1 MVTMSQ
7 YLQGGYK
14 EDRDY
19 LLREVMWKKMRG
31 NGYRLLVVRLLLVT
45 RRKYFTMRRNKHWNM
60 LPRQLVDS
68 PVLDAFK
75 NQLDRVLGH
84 HV

>member
-45 RRKYFTMRRNKHWNM
+45 RRKYFTMRRNKH
-60 LPRQLVDS
+60 
-68 PVLDAFK
+68 
-75 NQLDRVLGH
+75 
-84 HV
+84 